1 MICNKSSI
9 YLSSKIKSIYIYKKE
24 KGRNR
29 SEWNKNPGR
38 DEFYVSLLFSIDIP
52 FPLRAYKN
60 ILFFAESNES
70 LAPVISLKIYPTPLK
85 MHLKIKKNSVPK
97 LSINF
102 CSAFTGIEGIT
113 VATLFI

>member
-1 MICNKSSI
+1 MIYNKLSI
-9 YLSSKIKSIYIYKKE
+9 YLSSKIKPIYIYKRE

-38 DEFYVSLLFSIDIP
+38 DEFYVSLLFSINIP

-70 LAPVISLKIYPTPLK
+70 LAPVISLKI
-85 MHLKIKKNSVPK
+85 
-97 LSINF
+97 
-102 CSAFTGIEGIT
+102 
-113 VATLFI
+113 